1 MPGLARPGVTLH
13 YDVRGRGAPLLLIAG
28 LASDSLS
35 WLTVAEPLAS
45 RYRTIAPDNRGVGRT
60 VPQDV
65 PVDVDTLADD
75 CAALLDH
82 LGIERASVIGHSMG
96 GFVAQR
102 LALRHPHHVERL
114 VLVATG
120 DSAGARNVE
129 RFFSMADRLDAGE
142 DRATWL
148 RSLFDAIFTR
158 RFLAD
163 PANVDAALHWALEYP
178 YPQSASAFRRQC
190 EGMAGFDGRAELV
203 RIARPALVVAGRED
217 ALFSP
222 DQCAA
227 FAARLPGA
235 KVVVL
240 DGAAH
245 AVHTEQPKAFVDAVA
260 RFLEG

>member
-1 MPGLARPGVTLH
+1 MPDLARPGVTLH
-13 YDVRGRGAPLLLIAG
+13 YDTRGRGAPLLLVAG
-28 LASDSLS
+28 LASDALS
-35 WLTVAEPLAS
+35 WLAVAEPLAS

-60 VPQDV
+60 RPQDV

-75 CAALLDH
+75 CAALLQH
-82 LGIERASVIGHSMG
+82 LGVERASVVGHSMG

-102 LALRHPHHVERL
+102 LALRHPHLVERL

-120 DSAGARNVE
+120 DDAGAHNVE
-129 RFFSMADRLDAGE
+129 RFFALADRLDAGE
-142 DRATWL
+142 DRATWF

-163 PANVDAALHWALEYP
+163 PANVEAALRWALDYP
-178 YPQSASAFRRQC
+178 YPQSAAAFRRQC
-190 EGMAGFDGRAELV
+190 EAMAGFDGRADLR

-217 ALFSP
+217 ALFTLESS
-222 DQCAA
+222 AA

-235 KVVVL
+235 RLVVV

-245 AVHTEQPKAFVDAVA
+245 AVHTEQPKAFVDAVTG
-260 RFLEG
+260 FLEG

>member
-1 MPGLARPGVTLH
+1 MPALARPGVTLH
-13 YDVRGRGAPLLLIAG
+13 YDTRGRGTPLLLVAG
-28 LASDSLS
+28 LASDALS

-82 LGIERASVIGHSMG
+82 LGAGRANVVGHSMG

-102 LALRHPHHVERL
+102 LALRHPHLVERL
-114 VLVATG
+114 VLVATSDG
-120 DSAGARNVE
+120 AGADNVE
-129 RFFSMADRLDAGE
+129 HFFSLADRLDAGE
-142 DRATWL
+142 DRATWF
-148 RSLFDAIFTR
+148 RSLFEAIFTR
-158 RFLAD
+158 RFMAD
-163 PANVDAALHWALEYP
+163 PTSVDAALHWALDYP
-178 YPQSASAFRRQC
+178 YPQSPAAFRRQC
-190 EGMAGFDGRAELV
+190 EAMAAFDGRADLV

-217 ALFSP
+217 IVFPP
-222 DQCAA
+222 DRCAA

-235 KVVVL
+235 KLVVL
-240 DGAAH
+240 DSAAH

-260 RFLEG
+260 AFLGV